1 MRLVRDSAVGFFEL
15 KYSLM
20 NTQKKPPKKAC
31 AKCAQLQAELDKMKD
46 LAGRAQA
53 DLQNAKDR
61 MQREGEDIRK
71 FALENTLLSLLPTID
86 NFQRAF
92 DHLPEELSDHD
103 WVKGVQAIEQ
113 DLVSKLSAMG
123 LERIECKG
131 ETVDPDKHE
140 VLQTGSGEEGIITD
154 VVEDGYTFN
163 GRLIR
168 PAKVVVGD
176 GDNN

>member
-1 MRLVRDSAVGFFEL
+1 MSA
-15 KYSLM
+15 
-20 NTQKKPPKKAC
+20 QKKSTKKAC
-31 AKCAQLQAELDKMKD
+31 AKCTQLQAELDKMKD

-71 FALENTLLSLLPTID
+71 FALESTLLSLLPTVD
-86 NFQRAF
+86 HFQRAF

-113 DLVSKLSAMG
+113 DLVGKLSAMG
-123 LERIECKG
+123 LEKIECIGKA
-131 ETVDPDKHE
+131 VDPEKHE
-140 VLQTGSGEEGIITD
+140 VLQTSSGEEGIIND
-154 VVEDGYTFN
+154 VFEDGYMFN

-168 PAKVVVGD
+168 PAKVVVGN
-176 GDNN
+176 GESE